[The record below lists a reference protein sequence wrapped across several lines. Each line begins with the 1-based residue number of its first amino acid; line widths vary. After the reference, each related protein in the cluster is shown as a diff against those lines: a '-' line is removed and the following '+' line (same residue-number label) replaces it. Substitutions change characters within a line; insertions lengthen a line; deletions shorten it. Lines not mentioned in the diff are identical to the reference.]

1 VTKPA
6 ELTPPEGPP
15 RQRFVGKAALVT
27 GAASGIGRVLVD
39 RLCAEGAYVVGL
51 DLGAPDGA
59 LSASPNYRHVV
70 ADVTDEE
77 QIRSAVETTVSDG
90 RALDLVFP
98 FAGAHRGGLIESMDR
113 ANWDFTV
120 GLVLTGVFLTIK
132 SAAPHLVSGG
142 AIVTV
147 GSINGQVPMRGGAA
161 YVSAKAGVQALTR
174 NAALEFSE
182 RGIRVNCVTPGL
194 IETPLTERFRS
205 IPEVRQAFDARVPLG
220 RPGRAREVVDP
231 VLFLAS
237 DEASY
242 ITGATLMIDGGWELA
257 TYPDLRGIVQV

>member
-1 VTKPA
+1 MTDTDEPMNSGDRPA
-6 ELTPPEGPP
+6 
-15 RQRFVGKAALVT
+15 QRFTGKTALVT

-39 RLCAEGAYVVGL
+39 RLRAEGAHVVGI
-51 DLGAPDGA
+51 DLGEPGEGLSGA
-59 LSASPNYRHVV
+59 TGYRHVV

-77 QIRSAVETTVSDG
+77 QMRMAVEASVDEG

-98 FAGAHRGGLIESMDR
+98 FAGAHRGGPIESMDR

-132 SAAPHLVSGG
+132 SAVSHMVSGG

-205 IPEVRQAFDARVPLG
+205 IPGVRRAFDARVPLG
-220 RPGRAREVVDP
+220 RPGTAREVVDP

-257 TYPDLRGIVQV
+257 TYPDLRGVVEV